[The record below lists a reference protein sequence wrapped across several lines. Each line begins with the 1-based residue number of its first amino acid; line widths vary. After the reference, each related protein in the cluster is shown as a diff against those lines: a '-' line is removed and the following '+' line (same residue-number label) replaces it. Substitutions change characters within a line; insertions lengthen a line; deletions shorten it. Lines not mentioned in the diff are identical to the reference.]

1 MTKYTVTIDETKRT
15 ITVDLD
21 GCKGTARCCPTDL
34 FDIRVGTELAL
45 ERAKVAKKNA
55 EAKKAEQ
62 NAPNLEGYGNIMKL
76 VKALEKALS
85 KGECV
90 LIGNGKELTKQNKEW
105 LRSLIGDKPCD
116 CENCDCLTADEF
128 EEALGGSYNEGYDAG
143 HNEGYD
149 TGHEEGYDAGYRDG
163 YHDGHKETLADIL
176 EIIGNID

>member
-1 MTKYTVTIDETKRT
+1 MTKYTVTINETKRT

-21 GCKGTARCCPTDL
+21 GHKGVAKCCPTDL

-76 VKALEKALS
+76 VKALEKALP

-105 LRSLIGDKPCD
+105 LHSLTDCECDGSCSDEGKIDTDELFSLIK
-116 CENCDCLTADEF
+116 EEVVAQLTEAVEIAV
-128 EEALGGSYNEGYDAG
+128 EEAIENVAEYINED
-143 HNEGYD
+143 
-149 TGHEEGYDAGYRDG
+149 
-163 YHDGHKETLADIL
+163 
-176 EIIGNID
+176 